1 VEFRLLGPMRI
12 QAGGS
17 AVRITAPKQRTV
29 LAMLL
34 ARAGH
39 VVPVRSLVTEVWDDH
54 PPRSAVANLRTYLTQ
69 LRKLL
74 PPAADPAAERL
85 VTSEA
90 GYLLR
95 VEPEE
100 FDLFQ
105 FEELSGH
112 GGRALARRDP
122 GAALDAYGRALSLW
136 EGMAAEDVPLGP
148 SLREVVARLTD
159 RYLSVVEEHTEIQL
173 LLGRYPAAV
182 GRLREVVA
190 QYPLR
195 ERLHGQL
202 MVALYRSGDVVGAL
216 EAFAVARKVLA
227 EELGIDPGPDLLRL
241 HQAVLRRD
249 ASLLAPPEPAPLPMA
264 APLPREDREAGCP
277 AGRCPGERSPVAYEP
292 GERAPVMR
300 GPGRRGPRQ
309 LPLAPQVFVG
319 RTAELAR
326 LRAVLTAEPRPG
338 DGPAVLALHGPGG
351 TGKSALALRAAHAA
365 AGRYPDGQL
374 YVDLQGASP
383 SLPPLSPAEALG
395 RFLRALGV
403 PPDEVP
409 AAPAEAAALYQSSLA
424 GRRVLVVLDNAVGA
438 AQVTPLLPADA
449 GCAALVTSRA
459 ALTTMDAVPV
469 AVGLLSEADCV
480 RMLTAL
486 AGEHRVTAEP
496 AAAAEIARWCGHH
509 PLAVR
514 IAGARLA
521 ARPDWSLTRFGERL
535 RDHRDRLD
543 ELQAT
548 GLSLRSCF
556 EVGYDTLTSA
566 AQAAFRR
573 FGVLDVPEMG
583 VELAAALAGTGR
595 KEAEA
600 ALDELA
606 EARLLEPVSEGRYRV
621 HDLLRLFA
629 AELAAAHD
637 RPKDR
642 VRALR
647 RALDAYLGLCREM
660 RDLLQ
665 PHLRGGGRRRG
676 GGRDAGLSGGGRAQG
691 PLLSGGGNAAGPLLS
706 GPAAAVRWLDTEL
719 RCLVAAAAQAAQGEA
734 DVARFVT
741 ELMPLIKA
749 VAMKGGHWRELEALS
764 RLAISVAR
772 RDGDRPAEA
781 ATLVTLGLLEW
792 RGGRVEE
799 AHDLMSR
806 ALDLWHE
813 LGDREAEGLA
823 LHNLGWLGMQTG
835 DLGAALDHITASL
848 RLLEAHG
855 SSRIGL
861 VGHNLGEV
869 LLRLG
874 RHAEA
879 IRRLE
884 RCLAVR
890 RADGDLYGE
899 SITLAAL
906 GRAYG
911 LLDQRD
917 RALAALAE
925 ALARCGETGNRED
938 EWEARLARSEMLLRQ
953 GDPAA
958 AEADLVRVL
967 ELTARIGDAY
977 GQAAGARQL
986 ARARSALADPRA
998 EADARRAGELF
1009 ADRALRRD
1017 PVLERLL
1024 TARL

>member
-1 VEFRLLGPMRI
+1 MRI

-74 PPAADPAAERL
+74 PPSADPAAERL

-112 GGRALARRDP
+112 GGRALARRDL
-122 GAALDAYGRALSLW
+122 GAALDAYSRALSLW

-148 SLREVVARLTD
+148 SLREVVARLSD

-173 LLGRYPAAV
+173 LLGRYPEAV

-216 EAFAVARKVLA
+216 EAFAVARRVLA

-241 HQAVLRRD
+241 QQAVLRRD
-249 ASLLAPPEPAPLPMA
+249 AGLLAPPVEPAPGERGA
-264 APLPREDREAGCP
+264 VTCG
-277 AGRCPGERSPVAYEP
+277 PGERGAVTCGP
-292 GERAPVMR
+292 GERGAVTCGR
-300 GPGRRGPRQ
+300 GERGPRQ

-326 LRAVLTAEPRPG
+326 LRAVLTAEPGPG
-338 DGPAVLALHGPGG
+338 GGPAVLALHGPGG
-351 TGKSALALRAAHAA
+351 MGKSALALRAAHAV

-374 YVDLQGASP
+374 YVDLQGSSP
-383 SLPPLSPAEALG
+383 GLPPLSPAEALG

-409 AAPAEAAALYQSSLA
+409 ASAAEAAALYQSSLA

-438 AQVTPLLPADA
+438 SQVAPLLPADP
-449 GCAALVTSRA
+449 GCAVLVTSRA

-480 RMLTAL
+480 SMLTAL

-496 AAAAEIARWCGHH
+496 GAAAEIARWCGRH
-509 PLAVR
+509 PLATR

-543 ELQAT
+543 ELRAS

-556 EVGYDTLTSA
+556 EVGYDTLMSA
-566 AQAAFRR
+566 AQATFRR
-573 FGVLDVPEMG
+573 FGVLEVPEMG
-583 VELAAALAGTGR
+583 VELAAALAGTGLR
-595 KEAEA
+595 EAEA

-606 EARLLEPVSEGRYRV
+606 EARLLEPVAEGRYRV

-629 AELAAAHD
+629 AELSAAHD

-642 VRALR
+642 DRALR

-665 PHLRGGGRRRG
+665 PHLRDGGGRRGSGGRDTRPLSASGRDTRPLSG
-676 GGRDAGLSGGGRAQG
+676 GGRDAR
-691 PLLSGGGNAAGPLLS
+691 PLLP

-719 RCLVAAAAQAAQGEA
+719 RCLVAAAAQAARGEP

-741 ELMPLIKA
+741 ELMPLVKA
-749 VAMKGGHWRELEALS
+749 VAMKGGHWRELETLS
-764 RLAISVAR
+764 RLAIGVAR

-792 RGGRVEE
+792 RAGRAEE
-799 AHDLMSR
+799 ARDLMSR
-806 ALDLWHE
+806 ALDLWRE
-813 LGDREAEGLA
+813 VGDREAEGLA
-823 LHNLGWLGMQTG
+823 LHNLGWLSMQTG
-835 DLGAALDHITASL
+835 DLGSALDHITASL

-855 SSRIGL
+855 SSRVGL

-879 IRRLE
+879 ARRFE

-911 LLDQRD
+911 LLDQRE
-917 RALAALAE
+917 RALTALEE

-1009 ADRALRRD
+1009 ADRGLRRD
-1017 PVLERLL
+1017 PALERLL

>member
-1 VEFRLLGPMRI
+1 MRI
-12 QAGGS
+12 QARGS

-39 VVPVRSLVTEVWDDH
+39 VVPVRSLVTEVWDDR

-74 PPAADPAAERL
+74 PPSADPAAERL

-105 FEELSGH
+105 FEQLSGH
-112 GGRALARRDP
+112 GGRALARRDL
-122 GAALDAYGRALSLW
+122 GAALDAYSRALSLW

-159 RYLSVVEEHTEIQL
+159 RYLGVVEEHTEIQL
-173 LLGRYPAAV
+173 LLGRYPEAV

-216 EAFAVARKVLA
+216 EAFAVARRVLA

-249 ASLLAPPEPAPLPMA
+249 AGLLAPPEPAPLPMA
-264 APLPREDREAGCP
+264 APPEAGCP
-277 AGRCPGERSPVAYEP
+277 AGRCPGERAPVEAGP
-292 GERAPVMR
+292 GERGPVACGR
-300 GPGRRGPRQ
+300 GERGPRQ
-309 LPLAPQVFVG
+309 LPPAPKVFVG
-319 RTAELAR
+319 RTAELAA
-326 LRAVLTAEPRPG
+326 LRAVLTAEPGPG
-338 DGPAVLALHGPGG
+338 GGPAVLALHGPGG
-351 TGKSALALRAAHAA
+351 TGKSALALRAAHAV

-374 YVDLQGASP
+374 YVDLQGSSP
-383 SLPPLSPAEALG
+383 GLPPLSPAEALG

-403 PPDEVP
+403 PPGRVP
-409 AAPAEAAALYQSSLA
+409 AVPAEAAALYQSSLA
-424 GRRVLVVLDNAVGA
+424 GRRILVVLDNAVGA
-438 AQVTPLLPADA
+438 AQVAPLLPADT

-480 RMLTAL
+480 RMLAAL
-486 AGEHRVTAEP
+486 TGEHRVAAEP
-496 AAAAEIARWCGHH
+496 GAAAEIARWCGRH

-543 ELQAT
+543 ELRAP
-548 GLSLRSCF
+548 GLNLRSCF
-556 EVGYDTLTSA
+556 QVGYDTLTSA
-566 AQAAFRR
+566 ARATFRR
-573 FGVLDVPEMG
+573 FGVLEVPEMG

-606 EARLLEPVSEGRYRV
+606 EARLLEPVAEGRYRV

-629 AELAAAHD
+629 AELAEAHD

-642 VRALR
+642 ARALR

-665 PHLRGGGRRRG
+665 PHLRGGGRPRSGGRDPGQVRRPGAPSAGHRPG
-676 GGRDAGLSGGGRAQG
+676 GGRD
-691 PLLSGGGNAAGPLLS
+691 PGPLLS

-719 RCLVAAAAQAAQGEA
+719 RCLVAAAAQAARGEP

-741 ELMPLIKA
+741 ELMPLVKA
-749 VAMKGGHWRELEALS
+749 VAMKGGHWRELETLS
-764 RLAISVAR
+764 RLAIGVAR

-792 RGGRVEE
+792 RAGRAEE
-799 AHDLMSR
+799 ARDLMSR
-806 ALDLWHE
+806 ALDLWRE
-813 LGDREAEGLA
+813 VGDGEAEGLA

-835 DLGAALDHITASL
+835 DLGSALDHITASL

-855 SSRIGL
+855 SSRVGL

-879 IRRLE
+879 ARRFE

-911 LLDQRD
+911 LLDQRE
-917 RALAALAE
+917 RALAALEE

-938 EWEARLARSEMLLRQ
+938 EWEARLARSEILLRQ

-986 ARARSALADPRA
+986 ARARTALADPRA

-1017 PVLERLL
+1017 PALERLL

>member
-1 VEFRLLGPMRI
+1 MEFRLLGPMRI

-39 VVPVRSLVTEVWDDH
+39 VVPIRSLVTEVWDDR
-54 PPRSAVANLRTYLTQ
+54 PPRSAVANLRTYLAQ

-74 PPAADPAAERL
+74 PPSADPAAERL

-95 VEPEE
+95 VGPGE

-112 GGRALARRDP
+112 GGRALARRDL
-122 GAALDAYGRALSLW
+122 GAALDAYSRALSLW

-148 SLREVVARLTD
+148 TLREVVARLTD
-159 RYLSVVEEHTEIQL
+159 RYLGVVEEHTEIQL
-173 LLGRYPAAV
+173 ALGRYPAAV

-202 MVALYRSGDVVGAL
+202 MVALYRSGDMVGAL
-216 EAFAVARKVLA
+216 EAFAVARRVLA

-249 ASLLAPPEPAPLPMA
+249 ASLLAPPPPAAPEPSPAAPGPLLPGPLPPA
-264 APLPREDREAGCP
+264 AGAGCVQARC
-277 AGRCPGERSPVAYEP
+277 AGGF
-292 GERAPVMR
+292 
-300 GPGRRGPRQ
+300 GPRQ
-309 LPLAPQVFVG
+309 LPLAPKVFVG

-326 LRAVLTAEPRPG
+326 LRTVLTAAPESG
-338 DGPAVLALHGPGG
+338 AGPAVLALHGPGG
-351 TGKSALALRAAHAA
+351 VGKSALALRAAHAVA
-365 AGRYPDGQL
+365 HHYPDGQL
-374 YVDLQGASP
+374 YVDLQGSSP
-383 SLPPLSPAEALG
+383 GLPALSPAEALG

-403 PPDEVP
+403 APEGVP

-438 AQVTPLLPADA
+438 AQVAPLLPAGG
-449 GCAALVTSRA
+449 GCAVLVTSRA
-459 ALTTMDAVPV
+459 ALTTVDAVPV
-469 AVGLLSEADCV
+469 AVGLLGEADCV
-480 RMLTAL
+480 RMLAAL
-486 AGEHRVTAEP
+486 AGEARLAAEP
-496 AAAAEIARWCGHH
+496 EAAAEIARWCGGH
-509 PLAVR
+509 PLALR

-521 ARPDWSLTRFGERL
+521 ARPDWSFARFGERL
-535 RDHRDRLD
+535 RDQRGRLD
-543 ELQAT
+543 ELQAA

-556 EVGYDTLTSA
+556 EVGYGTLTGA
-566 AQAAFRR
+566 AQAVFRL
-573 FGVLDVPEMG
+573 FGVLEVPEMG
-583 VELAAALAGTGR
+583 VEPVAAMAGTGH
-595 KEAEA
+595 KAAEA

-606 EARLLEPVSEGRYRV
+606 EARLLEPVGDGRFRV

-637 RPKDR
+637 PPRER
-642 VRALR
+642 ARALR
-647 RALDAYLGLCREM
+647 RALDAYLDLCRQTH
-660 RDLLQ
+660 DLLQ
-665 PHLRGGGRRRG
+665 PHLRGGGGRRRG
-676 GGRDAGLSGGGRAQG
+676 GGRE
-691 PLLSGGGNAAGPLLS
+691 PGPLLS
-706 GPAAAVRWLDTEL
+706 GPVAAARWLDTEL
-719 RCLVAAAAQAAQGEA
+719 RCLVAAAAQAARGEP

-741 ELMPLIKA
+741 ELMPLVKS
-749 VAMKGGHWRELEALS
+749 VAMKGGHWRELETLS

-772 RDGDRPAEA
+772 REGDRATEA

-792 RGGRVEE
+792 RGGQPE
-799 AHDLMSR
+799 AARDLMSR
-806 ALDLWHE
+806 ALGLWHE
-813 LGDREAEGLA
+813 VGDRESEGLA
-823 LHNLGWLGMQTG
+823 LHNLGWLSMRTG

-855 SSRIGL
+855 SSRLGL

-879 IRRLE
+879 ADRFE
-884 RCLAVR
+884 HCLAVR

-917 RALAALAE
+917 RALATLAE
-925 ALARCGETGNRED
+925 ALARCRDTGNRED
-938 EWEARLARSEMLLRQ
+938 EWEALLARSEILLRQ

-986 ARARSALADPRA
+986 ARARSAMADPRA
-998 EADARRAGELF
+998 DADARRAGELF

-1017 PVLERLL
+1017 PALERLL
-1024 TARL
+1024 TGRL

>member
-1 VEFRLLGPMRI
+1 MRI

-39 VVPVRSLVTEVWDDH
+39 VVPVRSLVTEVWDDR

-74 PPAADPAAERL
+74 PPSADPAAERL

-105 FEELSGH
+105 FEELSGR

-159 RYLSVVEEHTEIQL
+159 RYLGVVEEHTEIQL
-173 LLGRYPAAV
+173 LLGRYPEAV

-190 QYPLR
+190 HYPLR

-216 EAFAVARKVLA
+216 EAFAVARRVLA

-264 APLPREDREAGCP
+264 APPEPGCR
-277 AGRCPGERSPVAYEP
+277 AARCR
-292 GERAPVMR
+292 GERAPVEHVPGER
-300 GPGRRGPRQ
+300 GPGERGPRQ
-309 LPLAPQVFVG
+309 LPLAPKVFVG

-326 LRAVLTAEPRPG
+326 LRAALTADPG
-338 DGPAVLALHGPGG
+338 PGGGPAVLALHGPGG
-351 TGKSALALRAAHAA
+351 TGKSALALRAAHAV

-374 YVDLQGASP
+374 YVDLQGTSP
-383 SLPPLSPAEALG
+383 GMQPLTPAEALG

-409 AAPAEAAALYQSSLA
+409 AAAAEAAALYQSSLA

-438 AQVTPLLPADA
+438 TQVAPLLPADA
-449 GCAALVTSRA
+449 GCAALVTSRV

-469 AVGLLSEADCV
+469 AVGLLSEDDCV

-486 AGEHRVTAEP
+486 AGEHRVAAEP
-496 AAAAEIARWCGHH
+496 GAAAEIARLCGCH
-509 PLAVR
+509 PLAMR

-543 ELQAT
+543 ELRAP

-556 EVGYDTLTSA
+556 EAGYDTLTGA

-606 EARLLEPVSEGRYRV
+606 EARLLEPVPEGRYRV

-629 AELAAAHD
+629 VELAAVHD
-637 RPKDR
+637 RQRDR
-642 VRALR
+642 TRALR

-665 PHLRGGGRRRG
+665 PHLRGGGRRRS
-676 GGRDAGLSGGGRAQG
+676 GGRDTAPQPGGGPGQAPQSGGGPGQASQSGRGREPG
-691 PLLSGGGNAAGPLLS
+691 PLLN
-706 GPAAAVRWLDTEL
+706 GPAAAVRWFDTEL
-719 RCLVAAAAQAAQGEA
+719 RCLVAAAAQATRGEP

-741 ELMPLIKA
+741 ELMPLVKA
-749 VAMKGGHWRELEALS
+749 VAMKGGHWRELETLS

-772 RDGDRPAEA
+772 RHGDRPAEA

-792 RGGRVEE
+792 RAGRAEE
-799 AHDLMSR
+799 ARDLMSR
-806 ALDLWHE
+806 ALELWRE
-813 LGDREAEGLA
+813 VGDREAEGLA
-823 LHNLGWLGMQTG
+823 LHNLGWLSMQTG
-835 DLGAALDHITASL
+835 DLGSALDHITASL

-855 SSRIGL
+855 SSRVGL

-879 IRRLE
+879 VRRFE

-911 LLDQRD
+911 LLDQRE
-917 RALAALAE
+917 RALAALEE

-967 ELTARIGDAY
+967 ELTARIGDPY

-1017 PVLERLL
+1017 PALERLL
-1024 TARL
+1024 TARM